1 MILNEDCK
9 GLSYCLGQYD
19 REFSVIRVR
28 NSRSRRSSEEVAIH
42 LALFKDELE
51 VGLPH

>member
-1 MILNEDCK
+1 MILNKDCK
-9 GLSYCLGQYD
+9 GLSYFLGYYD
-19 REFSVIRVR
+19 WEFSVIRAR
-28 NSRSRRSSEEVAIH
+28 NSRSRRSSEEVAIR